1 MAALPKGPFSCPTDD
16 CSREIDHEGPHE
28 PMPKLSISETLSLP
42 DEPSVE
48 EPQVQSAAEADGSP
62 LSVRK
67 HMERMT
73 ADAAVLAD
81 AVRRAKTASD
91 EALAVW
97 RRLRDDLDETTRIL
111 RAYER
116 IRHPQKREKA

>member
-1 MAALPKGPFSCPTDD
+1 MSRHPLDDPT
-16 CSREIDHEGPHE
+16 
-28 PMPKLSISETLSLP
+28 LSISETQAPLS
-42 DEPSVE
+42 EPSV
-48 EPQVQSAAEADGSP
+48 PQVQSDADGSSP
-62 LSVRK
+62 LNVRR

-97 RRLRDDLDETTRIL
+97 RRMRDELEETTRIL

-116 IRHPQKREKA
+116 ITHPQKRVKP